1 MLVIVNFGP
10 SLYTLDL
17 QPTDSSNGRERRT
30 LPRLIYPWGRPRWL
44 LTTIPQ
50 ELGQLSDF
58 TAPCPA
64 WRWVRRG
71 DGRNLA
77 PRSKLLPG
85 RLWLILDHFFLLEG
99 PVQRDGLER
108 PVGQKVRESVR
119 TFISIW

>member
-1 MLVIVNFGP
+1 M
-10 SLYTLDL
+10 S
-17 QPTDSSNGRERRT
+17 
-30 LPRLIYPWGRPRWL
+30 
-44 LTTIPQ
+44 IPQ
-50 ELGQLSDF
+50 ELGQLSDL

-85 RLWLILDHFFLLEG
+85 RLPRGLWLILDHFILLGG
-99 PVQRDGLER
+99 PVQRDGLES